1 MNTTPIIPIDY
12 ILYARK
18 SSESKE
24 KQIPSIDSQIK
35 ELTAIAQRLN
45 LNVVSIL
52 TEEKSAKEPGNRP
65 IFSKLMTMIT
75 QGKANGILCWKLD
88 RLARNPVDGG
98 SICWALQ
105 SSVIQTIQTCS
116 NTHYPT
122 DNMLPIQ
129 IEFGMANQ
137 FILDLSVNTKRGMRA
152 RVSDG
157 WFPHKPPI
165 GYLNNKHDLP
175 DFKPIYKDPVKFR
188 IVKDLWTILV
198 QKRCTIKELHK
209 IAREK
214 GLKMPKGKP
223 LSLSKCHELFRNPF
237 YYGSFRWKKEV
248 YLGKHE
254 PMISKQLFDKAQEVL
269 DGRSFTCK
277 QTHTF
282 AFTGLMRCGE
292 CGAAITAEVRS
303 KTQKNGNKHR
313 YIYYRCSKRLG
324 PCSQPHVREEL
335 LEEQIKDILKTI
347 TIPASYHEWTIEEL
361 KADSASE
368 IKDTQRIKATHRKLI
383 DACDKELID
392 LIRLRANNEIGPEEL
407 TTARQKLLN
416 EKHNHEE
423 ILKDTDNRID
433 GWISR
438 ADKLLAFSAT
448 AKTRFEKGGLD
459 QKREV
464 LIGIGS
470 NLFLKDQKLS
480 ISVKEPL
487 KLVQKI
493 APKIKNLHARLKLPL
508 EPLNSE
514 ASQRVKEA
522 YTTQNQIWGG

>member
-223 LSLSKCHELFRNPF
+223 LSLSKCH
-237 YYGSFRWKKEV
+237 
-248 YLGKHE
+248 
-254 PMISKQLFDKAQEVL
+254 
-269 DGRSFTCK
+269 DG
-277 QTHTF
+277 
-282 AFTGLMRCGE
+282 
-292 CGAAITAEVRS
+292 
-303 KTQKNGNKHR
+303 
-313 YIYYRCSKRLG
+313 
-324 PCSQPHVREEL
+324 
-335 LEEQIKDILKTI
+335 DI
-347 TIPASYHEWTIEEL
+347 
-361 KADSASE
+361 
-368 IKDTQRIKATHRKLI
+368 
-383 DACDKELID
+383 
-392 LIRLRANNEIGPEEL
+392 PE
-407 TTARQKLLN
+407 
-416 EKHNHEE
+416 
-423 ILKDTDNRID
+423 
-433 GWISR
+433 
-438 ADKLLAFSAT
+438 
-448 AKTRFEKGGLD
+448 
-459 QKREV
+459 
-464 LIGIGS
+464 
-470 NLFLKDQKLS
+470 
-480 ISVKEPL
+480 
-487 KLVQKI
+487 
-493 APKIKNLHARLKLPL
+493 
-508 EPLNSE
+508 
-514 ASQRVKEA
+514 
-522 YTTQNQIWGG
+522 